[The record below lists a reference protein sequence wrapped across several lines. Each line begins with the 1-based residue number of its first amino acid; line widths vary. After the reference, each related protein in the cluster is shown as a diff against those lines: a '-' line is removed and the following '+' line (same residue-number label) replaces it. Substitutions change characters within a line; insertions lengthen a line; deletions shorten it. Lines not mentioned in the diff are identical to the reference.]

1 MVCQPEGEGFHG
13 QEDTKTR
20 IVKGIKF
27 WTEEFIFFLN
37 LNSIP
42 ESGMM
47 R

>member
-1 MVCQPEGEGFHG
+1 MVCQPGGEGFHG
-13 QEDTKTR
+13 QGHKKTR

-27 WTEEFIFFLN
+27 WTEELIFFLN

-47 R
+47 